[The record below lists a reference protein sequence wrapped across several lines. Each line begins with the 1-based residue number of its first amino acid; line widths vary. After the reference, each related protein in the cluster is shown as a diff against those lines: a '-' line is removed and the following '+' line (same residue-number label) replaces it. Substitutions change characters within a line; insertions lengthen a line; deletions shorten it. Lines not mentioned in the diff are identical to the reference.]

1 MRCAELLA
9 EDVPLAKSEDGLI
22 EVKVIAGK
30 CLGVESK
37 VFTETPTLYWDVR
50 TNGATT
56 FSEVVP
62 EEYNAFVYVLDGKV
76 KSGKGNVEGTH
87 GTCMLY
93 GAGQGVQVS
102 TKGKARFVVLAGLP
116 LNEPV
121 VQHGPF
127 VMNTRDQILQAF
139 RDYSAGKF

>member
-9 EDVPLAKSEDGLI
+9 EDVPLAKNKDGLI

-30 CLGVESK
+30 CLGIESK
-37 VFTETPTLYWDVR
+37 VFTETPTLYWDVH
-50 TNGATT
+50 TKGATT
-56 FSEVVP
+56 FSEAVP

-76 KSGKGNVEGTH
+76 KSGKKGVEGTH
-87 GTCMLY
+87 GTCLLY
-93 GAGQGVQVS
+93 GPGEGVQVS
-102 TKGKARFVVLAGLP
+102 TEGVARFVVLAGLP

-127 VMNTRDQILQAF
+127 VMNTMEQIMQAF
-139 RDYSAGKF
+139 QDYSAGKF